1 MNGPNAAAPEQ
12 ARAALTQMQAVL
24 QESGRTTRMFEPTP
38 DVPTATLAVTLSSDE
53 KERARELN
61 VNIMPLGPDD
71 AQGTAFVQFY
81 LQLPF
86 LAPEERLFDVR
97 AAATILN
104 NRLGI
109 GHFGVN
115 QQGEIFLRYVLATP
129 VGRPLD
135 EAMLEEIVDFLDY
148 TQEHFSDYL
157 EGVCEEEISVLVME
171 QVIEAAEAEPPL

>member
-12 ARAALTQMQAVL
+12 ARAALTQIQVVL
-24 QESGRTTRMFEPTP
+24 EASGRTTRLFEPTP
-38 DVPTATLAVTLSSDE
+38 DVPTPTLVVSLTADE
-53 KERARELN
+53 KERPRELN
-61 VNIMPLGPDD
+61 VNIMPLGPED
-71 AQGTAFVQFY
+71 AEGTAFVQFY

-86 LAPEERLFDVR
+86 SAPEERLFDVR

-115 QQGEIFLRYVLATP
+115 QQGDVFLRYVLATP
-129 VGRPLD
+129 VGQPLD
-135 EAMLEEIVDFLDY
+135 KAMLEEVVDFLDY
-148 TQEHFSDYL
+148 TQAHFSDYL